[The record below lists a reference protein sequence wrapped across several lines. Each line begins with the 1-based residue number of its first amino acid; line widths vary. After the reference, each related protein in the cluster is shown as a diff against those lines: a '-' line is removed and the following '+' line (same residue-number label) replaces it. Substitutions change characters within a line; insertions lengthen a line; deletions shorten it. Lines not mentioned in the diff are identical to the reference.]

1 MKRESSFKYIFWSL
15 VVVIVLLLIPLVM
28 MLLHRAAA
36 SQHRIFLF
44 LFPLFI
50 IVPAYIIIVGRLV
63 YLDAAKR
70 GLDPWLWATVAV
82 FVPNLIGVIIYL
94 VVRQSAKNTCLNC
107 GKKIEKDFKICP
119 YCGHKQELVCENCK
133 KAVARDWSVC
143 PYCAHPLPGEP
154 HGMREGESAGQ

>member
-1 MKRESSFKYIFWSL
+1 MKRESSFKYIFWGL

-28 MLLHRAAA
+28 MLLRRATEFQY
-36 SQHRIFLF
+36 SRFLL

-50 IVPAYIIIVGRLV
+50 LVPAYIIIVGRLV

-119 YCGHKQELVCENCK
+119 YCGQKQELVCENCK

-154 HGMREGESAGQ
+154 HGMGEGESVGQ